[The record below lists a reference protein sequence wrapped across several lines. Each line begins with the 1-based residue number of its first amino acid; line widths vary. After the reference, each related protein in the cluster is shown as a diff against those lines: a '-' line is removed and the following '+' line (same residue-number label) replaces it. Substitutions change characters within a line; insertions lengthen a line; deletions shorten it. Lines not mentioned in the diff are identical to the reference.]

1 MKNINTNLLIGFLF
15 VSILGTL
22 AHFTYDWSGN
32 NELVGLVTAVNEST
46 WEHMKLLFFPALL
59 YLPIATYFLREE
71 YPHIAEAMVLGILV
85 GTLAIP
91 VLFYTY
97 SDVLGYNLAPLDI
110 GTFFVAVAITFF
122 ITYRYADRELP
133 GSGFLFV
140 LLIAFAL
147 AFLFFTYNPP
157 ELGIFADPTD
167 TSALD
172 SVLKKY
178 RQS

>member
-1 MKNINTNLLIGFLF
+1 MKNININLLIGFLF
-15 VSILGTL
+15 VSVLGTL

-32 NELVGLVTAVNEST
+32 NTLVGLVTAVNEST

-71 YPHIAEAMVLGILV
+71 YPHIAGAMALGILV

-97 SDVLGYNLAPLDI
+97 SGVLGYNLAPLDI
-110 GTFFVAVAITFF
+110 GTFFAAVAITFI
-122 ITYRYADRELP
+122 ITYKYAGREIP
-133 GSGFLFV
+133 ASGLLFV
-140 LLIAFAL
+140 LLAALAL

-157 ELGIFADPTD
+157 ELGIFTDPTI
-167 TSALD
+167 SGSLLR
-172 SVLKKY
+172 SVP
-178 RQS
+178 